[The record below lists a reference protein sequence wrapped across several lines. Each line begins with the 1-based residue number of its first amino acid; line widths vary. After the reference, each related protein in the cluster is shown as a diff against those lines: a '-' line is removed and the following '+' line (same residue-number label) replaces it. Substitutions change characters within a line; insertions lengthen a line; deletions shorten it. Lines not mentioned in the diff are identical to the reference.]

1 VLPTFVI
8 FPVLV
13 ACVLIASGSLKLP
26 QRSRTLQSFAAFGV
40 PAMLRKPWTAVALP
54 IGEII
59 LGAALLLLSGPAYLV
74 AAGLSTLLM
83 AAYLAVV
90 ARSVA
95 KRQAV
100 DCNCFG
106 ALSTEPVSQIT
117 IWRNAGLTLAAL
129 LATVI
134 PGMALGVPTQLAL
147 FSLADWMWLVA
158 IAIAALLG
166 IVASLVKT
174 PAPTVT
180 STAGAA
186 SSGQDFELVEQGP
199 DLISDP
205 SARDMI
211 PHNLEL
217 VSGDGSPELLYNLVV
232 IPRKTTILI
241 FARVGCGSCGP
252 VLSQIGDWSRR
263 MGDDAQIIVATSS
276 SRASIKKS
284 YPSALPSTY
293 FGAKAVTEYFEAE
306 ATPAALLL
314 AADGTIASVP
324 EYGSEVITERVE
336 QLLAS
341 FDAQRQAQP
350 QG

>member
-1 VLPTFVI
+1 MI

-13 ACVLIASGSLKLP
+13 ACVLIASGALKLP
-26 QRSRTLQSFAAFGV
+26 QRSRTLHSFAAFGV
-40 PAMLRKPWTAVALP
+40 PAALRKPWTAIALP

-59 LGAALLLLSGPAYLV
+59 LGAALLLLSGPAYL
-74 AAGLSTLLM
+74 AAASLATVLM

-129 LATVI
+129 LALAL
-134 PGMALGVPTQLAL
+134 PGMASGVPAQLAA
-147 FSLADWMWLVA
+147 FSPGDWMWLIA
-158 IAIAALLG
+158 IAIAAAVG
-166 IVASLVKT
+166 IIANLVKP
-174 PAPTVT
+174 PAPAATRGDT
-180 STAGAA
+180 TAEH
-186 SSGQDFELVEQGP
+186 DFELVEQGP

-232 IPRKTTILI
+232 VPRKTTILI

-263 MGDDAQIIVATSS
+263 LGDDAQIIVATSS

-284 YPSALPSTY
+284 YPGALPHTY
-293 FGAKAVTEYFEAE
+293 FGAKAVADHFESE

-314 AADGTIASVP
+314 AADGTVASAP
-324 EYGSEVITERVE
+324 EYGSEIITQRVE

-341 FDAQRQAQP
+341 FDAQREAQP
-350 QG
+350 HG

>member
-1 VLPTFVI
+1 MLPTFVI

-13 ACVLIASGSLKLP
+13 ACVLIASGALKLP
-26 QRSRTLQSFAAFGV
+26 QRSRTLQSFASFGL
-40 PAMLRKPWTAVALP
+40 PAALRKPWTAVALP
-54 IGEII
+54 VGEIV
-59 LGAALLLLSGPAYLV
+59 LGAALLLLSGPTYLV
-74 AAGLSTLLM
+74 AAALAALLM

-106 ALSTEPVSQIT
+106 ALSTEPVSQVT

-129 LATVI
+129 FALLL
-134 PGMALGVPTQLAL
+134 PGMSLGVPAQLAL
-147 FSLADWMWLVA
+147 FSLGDWTWLVA
-158 IAIAALLG
+158 IAMVALVG

-174 PAPTVT
+174 PAAP
-180 STAGAA
+180 A
-186 SSGQDFELVEQGP
+186 SSPASATPGQDFELVDQSP

-232 IPRKTTILI
+232 IPQKTTILI

-263 MGDDAQIIVATSS
+263 LGDNAQIIVATSS
-276 SRASIKKS
+276 SRASVKKS
-284 YPSALPSTY
+284 YPGALPSTY

-314 AADGTIASVP
+314 AADGTIASAP
-324 EYGSEVITERVE
+324 EYGSEIITERIE

-341 FDAQRQAQP
+341 FDAQREAQP

>member
-1 VLPTFVI
+1 MI

-13 ACVLIASGSLKLP
+13 ACVLIASGALKLP

-40 PAMLRKPWTAVALP
+40 PAALRKPWTAVALP
-54 IGEII
+54 VGEII
-59 LGAALLLLSGPAYLV
+59 LGAALLLLSGTAYLV
-74 AAGLSTLLM
+74 AAALSTLLM
-83 AAYLAVV
+83 AAYLTVV

-129 LATVI
+129 LSLFL
-134 PGMALGVPTQLAL
+134 PWMWLGVPIQLAL
-147 FSLADWMWLVA
+147 FSISDWMWLLAVA
-158 IAIAALLG
+158 VVAVIG
-166 IVASLVKT
+166 IVANLAKT
-174 PAPTVT
+174 SATPVT
-180 STAGAA
+180 STGNGA
-186 SSGQDFELVEQGP
+186 SGQDFELVEQGP

-232 IPRKTTILI
+232 VPQKTTILI

-276 SRASIKKS
+276 SRASVKKT

-293 FGAKAVTEYFEAE
+293 FGAKAVTEFFEAE

-314 AADGTIASVP
+314 AADGTIASAP
-324 EYGSEVITERVE
+324 EYGSEIITERVE

>member
-1 VLPTFVI
+1 MLSTFVI
-8 FPVLV
+8 FPALV
-13 ACVLIASGSLKLP
+13 ACVLIASGALKLP
-26 QRSRTLQSFAAFGV
+26 QRSRTLQSFTAFGV
-40 PAMLRKPWTAVALP
+40 PAALRKPWTAIAFP

-74 AAGLSTLLM
+74 AASLSTLLM
-83 AAYLAVV
+83 AAYLTVV

-106 ALSTEPVSQIT
+106 ALSTQPVSQIT
-117 IWRNAGLTLAAL
+117 IWRNAVLTFAAILAL
-129 LATVI
+129 VL
-134 PGMALGVPTQLAL
+134 PGMSLGVPAQLAL
-147 FSLADWMWLVA
+147 FSLGDWTWLVA
-158 IAIAALLG
+158 IAVVALVG
-166 IVASLVKT
+166 IVAGLVKT
-174 PAPTVT
+174 PAAP
-180 STAGAA
+180 SAA
-186 SSGQDFELVEQGP
+186 NSRATSGQDFELVEQGP
-199 DLISDP
+199 DLITDP

-232 IPRKTTILI
+232 VPQKTTVLI

-252 VLSQIGDWSRR
+252 VLSQIGEWSREL
-263 MGDDAQIIVATSS
+263 GDDAQIIVATSS
-276 SRASIKKS
+276 SRDSIKKN

-293 FGAKAVTEYFEAE
+293 FGAKAVSDHFEVA

-314 AADGTIASVP
+314 AADGTIASTP
-324 EYGSEVITERVE
+324 EYGSEIIAERVE

-350 QG
+350 RG

>member
-1 VLPTFVI
+1 MIPTFVI

-13 ACVLIASGSLKLP
+13 ACVLIASGALKLP
-26 QRSRTLQSFAAFGV
+26 QRSRTLQSFESFGV
-40 PAMLRKPWTAVALP
+40 PAALRKPWTAVALP
-54 IGEII
+54 VGEII
-59 LGAALLLLSGPAYLV
+59 LGAALLLLSGSAYLV
-74 AAGLSTLLM
+74 AAALSVLLM
-83 AAYLAVV
+83 AAYLVAV

-129 LATVI
+129 LALVL
-134 PGMALGVPTQLAL
+134 PWMWLGVPIQLAL
-147 FSLADWMWLVA
+147 FSLSDWMWLLAVA
-158 IAIAALLG
+158 VVAVIGIIANLVRTSAA
-166 IVASLVKT
+166 
-174 PAPTVT
+174 PVT
-180 STAGAA
+180 AA
-186 SSGQDFELVEQGP
+186 SSDASGQDFELVEQGP

-205 SARDMI
+205 SARDQI

-217 VSGDGSPELLYNLVV
+217 VSGDGSPELLYDLVV
-232 IPRKTTILI
+232 VPQKTTILI

-263 MGDDAQIIVATSS
+263 LGDDAQIIVATSS
-276 SRASIKKS
+276 SRASVKKS
-284 YPSALPSTY
+284 YPSALPHTY
-293 FGAKAVTEYFEAE
+293 FGARAVTDFFDAD

-314 AADGTIASVP
+314 AADGTIASAP
-324 EYGSEVITERVE
+324 EYGSEVITARVE
-336 QLLAS
+336 QLVAS

>member
-1 VLPTFVI
+1 MLSTFVI

-13 ACVLIASGSLKLP
+13 ACVLIASGALKLP

-40 PAMLRKPWTAVALP
+40 PAALRKPWTALALP
-54 IGEII
+54 VGEII

-74 AAGLSTLLM
+74 AAALSVLLM
-83 AAYLAVV
+83 AAYLIVV

-117 IWRNAGLTLAAL
+117 IWRNAGLTLAAI
-129 LATVI
+129 LALVL
-134 PGMALGVPTQLAL
+134 PWMWLGVPIQLAL
-147 FSLADWMWLVA
+147 FSLSDWMWLLTVA
-158 IAIAALLG
+158 VAAVIG
-166 IVASLVKT
+166 IVASLVRT
-174 PAPTVT
+174 PAAPAT
-180 STAGAA
+180 SA
-186 SSGQDFELVEQGP
+186 SSGAPGQDFELIEQGP

-232 IPRKTTILI
+232 VPQKTTILI

-263 MGDDAQIIVATSS
+263 LGDDAQIIVATSS

-293 FGAKAVTEYFEAE
+293 FGAKAVTDYFDVE

-314 AADGTIASVP
+314 AADGTIASAP
-324 EYGSEVITERVE
+324 EYGGEIISERVE

-341 FDAQRQAQP
+341 FDAQRRAQP

>member
-1 VLPTFVI
+1 MIPTFVI

-13 ACVLIASGSLKLP
+13 ACVLIASGALKLP
-26 QRSRTLQSFAAFGV
+26 QRSRTLQSFESFGV
-40 PAMLRKPWTAVALP
+40 PAALRKPWTAVALP
-54 IGEII
+54 VGEII

-74 AAGLSTLLM
+74 AAALSVLLM
-83 AAYLAVV
+83 AAYLVVV

-129 LATVI
+129 LALVL

-147 FSLADWMWLVA
+147 FALGDWMWLVA
-158 IAIAALLG
+158 IAVVALVG

-174 PAPTVT
+174 PGAPA
-180 STAGAA
+180 SNGGANA
-186 SSGQDFELVEQGP
+186 GQDFELDEQGP

-205 SARDMI
+205 SARDQI

-232 IPRKTTILI
+232 VPQKTTILI

-263 MGDDAQIIVATSS
+263 MGENAQIIVATSS
-276 SRASIKKS
+276 SRASVKKT
-284 YPSALPSTY
+284 YPSALPFTY
-293 FGAKAVTEYFEAE
+293 FGAKAVTDFFEAE

-314 AADGTIASVP
+314 AADGTIASAP
-324 EYGSEVITERVE
+324 EYGSEIITERVE
-336 QLLAS
+336 QLIAS
-341 FDAQRQAQP
+341 FDTQLQAQP